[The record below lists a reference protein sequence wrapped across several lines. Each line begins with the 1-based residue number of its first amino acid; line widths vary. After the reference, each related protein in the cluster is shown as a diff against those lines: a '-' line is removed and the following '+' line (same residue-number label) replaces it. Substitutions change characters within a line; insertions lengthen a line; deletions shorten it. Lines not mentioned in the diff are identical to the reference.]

1 MTNSN
6 ETKDPVFISG
16 KLVVLGMFAFAALMT
31 GFMWFYWKMNLA
43 PFLPL
48 QQAIIATEEL
58 AESRPVVEGGRAKG
72 QENAPNTLRV
82 TMKIDYDPVE
92 NEDRV
97 IAIEQKVLEL
107 AESSLPQFEEFDQ
120 LEFNLYW
127 PKQETELKPITVQRI
142 TQLK

>member
-1 MTNSN
+1 MTDRP
-6 ETKDPVFISG
+6 ETTEPVFISG
-16 KLVVLGMFAFAALMT
+16 KLVVVGMFAFAAVMT
-31 GFMWFYWKMNLA
+31 GLMWFYWKMNLA

-48 QQAIIATEEL
+48 QQVIVATEEFS
-58 AESRPVVEGGRAKG
+58 ESRPVVEGGRAKG
-72 QENAPNTLRV
+72 QDNAPNTLRV
-82 TMKIDYDPVE
+82 TMKVDYDPIE

-107 AESSLPQFEEFDQ
+107 AKTSLPQFEEYDQ

-127 PKQETELKPITVQRI
+127 PKQETELKPIAIQRM

>member
-1 MTNSN
+1 VTDHP
-6 ETKDPVFISG
+6 ETKEPVFISG
-16 KLVVLGMFAFAALMT
+16 KLVVFGMFAFAAVMT

-48 QQAIIATEEL
+48 QQAIVATEEL

-72 QENAPNTLRV
+72 QDNAPNTLRV
-82 TMKIDYDPVE
+82 TMKIDYDPIE

-107 AESSLPQFEEFDQ
+107 AKTSLPQFEEYDQ

-127 PKQETELKPITVQRI
+127 PKQETELKPIAIQRM